1 MTPSEGSSQRRANA
15 PRAPQ
20 AEGSRR
26 IGLQVGSAFL
36 VALLILVAIVLP
48 VEYNLD
54 PLGTGR
60 LLGLVY
66 MGEDQDDPV
75 VRETAAYRE
84 DRVEFE
90 LTPFESVEYKY
101 GLAKNQAF
109 VFAWQATGEVV
120 SDLHSEPAIGPPG
133 YAESFDQYRG
143 TSASGTYIAPFTGL
157 HGWFWENR
165 GEANATVRLET
176 AGYYD
181 RAVEYR
187 GGAQF
192 ERAEFR

>member
-1 MTPSEGSSQRRANA
+1 MTLAKGSI
-15 PRAPQ
+15 
-20 AEGSRR
+20 GR
-26 IGLQVGSAFL
+26 IGLQVASAL
-36 VALLILVAIVLP
+36 LTALLILVAIVLP
-48 VEYNLD
+48 AEYNLD

-60 LLGLVY
+60 LLKLVY
-66 MGEDQDDPV
+66 LGEDENDPV
-75 VRETAAYRE
+75 LRETAAYRV

-101 GLAKNQAF
+101 GLAKDQALIF
-109 VFAWQATGEVV
+109 SWQATGEVV

-133 YAESFDQYRG
+133 YAESFDQARG
-143 TSASGTYIAPFTGL
+143 TNASGTYIAPFTGL

-181 RAVEYR
+181 RAVEFR

-192 ERAEFR
+192 ERAEFLNTQ

>member
-1 MTPSEGSSQRRANA
+1 MTPAKGSL
-15 PRAPQ
+15 
-20 AEGSRR
+20 RR
-26 IGLQVGSAFL
+26 IGLQVASAF
-36 VALLILVAIVLP
+36 VAAALIVVAIVLP
-48 VEYNLD
+48 AEYNLD

-60 LLGLVY
+60 LLKLVY
-66 MGEDQDDPV
+66 LGEDQDAPV
-75 VRETAAYRE
+75 LRETAAYRV
-84 DRVEFE
+84 DRVAFE

-101 GLAKNQAF
+101 DLAKDQAL

-133 YAESFDQYRG
+133 YAESFDQTRG
-143 TSASGTYIAPFTGL
+143 ASASGTYIAPFTGL

-192 ERAEFR
+192 ETLDFPP

>member
-1 MTPSEGSSQRRANA
+1 MTPAKGSL
-15 PRAPQ
+15 
-20 AEGSRR
+20 RR
-26 IGLQVGSAFL
+26 IGLQVASAF
-36 VALLILVAIVLP
+36 VAAALIVVAIVLP
-48 VEYNLD
+48 AEYNLD

-60 LLGLVY
+60 LLKLVY
-66 MGEDQDDPV
+66 LGEDQDDPV
-75 VRETAAYRE
+75 LRETTAYRV

-101 GLAKNQAF
+101 DLAKDQAL
-109 VFAWQATGEVV
+109 VFSWQATGDVV

-133 YAESFDQYRG
+133 YAESFDQTRG
-143 TSASGTYIAPFTGL
+143 TNASGTYIAPFTGL

-192 ERAEFR
+192 ETLDFAP

>member
-1 MTPSEGSSQRRANA
+1 MTAFDGSV
-15 PRAPQ
+15 
-20 AEGSRR
+20 RR
-26 IGLQVGSAFL
+26 IGLQVGGAFL
-36 VALLILVAIVLP
+36 VALLILVAVVLP
-48 VEYNLD
+48 AEYNLD

-66 MGEDQDDPV
+66 LGEDQEDPV
-75 VRETAAYRE
+75 LREAAAYRV

-101 GLAKNQAF
+101 GLAKDQAL
-109 VFAWQATGEVV
+109 VFAWQSTGEVV

-133 YAESFDQYRG
+133 YAESFDQNRG
-143 TSASGTYIAPFTGL
+143 TSAAGTYIAPFTGL

-165 GEANATVRLET
+165 GEANAKVRLET

-192 ERAEFR
+192 ETAEFPR

>member
-1 MTPSEGSSQRRANA
+1 M
-15 PRAPQ
+15 
-20 AEGSRR
+20 RR
-26 IGLQVGSAFL
+26 IGLQVASAL
-36 VALLILVAIVLP
+36 LAALLILVAIVLP

-54 PLGTGR
+54 PLGSGR
-60 LLGLVY
+60 LLKLVY
-66 MGEDQDDPV
+66 LGEDQDDPV
-75 VRETAAYRE
+75 LRETVAYRV

-90 LTPFESVEYKY
+90 LSPFESVEYKY
-101 GLAKNQAF
+101 GLAKDQAL

-133 YAESFDQYRG
+133 YAESFDQVRA
-143 TSASGTYIAPFTGL
+143 TNASGAYIAPFTGL

-192 ERAEFR
+192 ETAEFPP

>member
-1 MTPSEGSSQRRANA
+1 MTPAKGSLRRM
-15 PRAPQ
+15 
-20 AEGSRR
+20 
-26 IGLQVGSAFL
+26 GLQVASAF
-36 VALLILVAIVLP
+36 VAAALIVVAIVLP
-48 VEYNLD
+48 AEYNLD

-60 LLGLVY
+60 LLKLVY
-66 MGEDQDDPV
+66 LGEDQNDPV
-75 VRETAAYRE
+75 LRETTAYRV

-101 GLAKNQAF
+101 DLAKDQAL
-109 VFAWQATGEVV
+109 VFSWQATGDVV
-120 SDLHSEPAIGPPG
+120 SDLHSEPAIGPLG
-133 YAESFDQYRG
+133 YAESFDQTRG
-143 TSASGTYIAPFTGL
+143 ASASGTYIAPFTGL

-192 ERAEFR
+192 ERADFPR